1 MIREDFLDE
10 GEFMLCP
17 FMVYG
22 GRHSSIL
29 WAGMV
34 RAKAQGWDIRQ
45 KGQAGACMLA
55 NVASTTIF
63 TELLGRQ
70 DKSGMLG
77 LWAIGNVSYYGTGFW
92 SPTNMT
98 WNLSCR

>member
-45 KGQAGACMLA
+45 KGQA
-55 NVASTTIF
+55 ASMHAGECSLNHYLYRAAGQTRQKRDAWS
-63 TELLGRQ
+63 LGH
-70 DKSGMLG
+70 
-77 LWAIGNVSYYGTGFW
+77 W
-92 SPTNMT
+92 
-98 WNLSCR
+98 

>member
-10 GEFMLCP
+10 AEFTLCP

-29 WAGMV
+29 CAGML

-45 KGQAGACMLA
+45 RGQA
-55 NVASTTIF
+55 ASMHAGECSLNHYLYRAAGQTRQKWDAWS
-63 TELLGRQ
+63 LGH
-70 DKSGMLG
+70 
-77 LWAIGNVSYYGTGFW
+77 W
-92 SPTNMT
+92 
-98 WNLSCR
+98 